1 MSQEPDD
8 LDLAAREL
16 CPDDACIGVLGAD
29 GICPECGRTR
39 DGQQVVSRAGVE
51 LAANGADAADGAGAA
66 DSAAPAFDDDRELCP
81 DDACIGLLGE
91 DGRCREC
98 GRSRQS

>member
-1 MSQEPDD
+1 MTQEPDD

-29 GICPECGRTR
+29 GICPECGR
-39 DGQQVVSRAGVE
+39 SKS
-51 LAANGADAADGAGAA
+51 GAA
-66 DSAAPAFDDDRELCP
+66 VTSPYRAAPEIAAVNDEAAAAPAFDEDERELCP
-81 DDACIGLLGE
+81 DDACIGLIGD